1 MKEVIVYLEENL
13 IRESLF
19 SIQIFFVNHLL
30 ENTKKTFL
38 DFKMTLK
45 KNYLRWS
52 LIKNKKY
59 FSKKEFKYLFLLIIL
74 NNLFINQQLKNQ
86 TLKKNLQN

>member
-45 KNYLRWS
+45 KKLS
-52 LIKNKKY
+52 EM
-59 FSKKEFKYLFLLIIL
+59 EF
-74 NNLFINQQLKNQ
+74 NLK
-86 TLKKNLQN
+86 